1 MAYRF
6 VTDGKLD
13 RDGVLAELRTY
24 LDTLLR
30 SARLELQFDLRTREP
45 HQEELE
51 HPEVRVVFQGR
62 DTELLLERN
71 AELLLAIEYI
81 AHRWLRLDPRFY
93 DHVQFDCN
101 DYRAL
106 RIEELKLTAR
116 VAAERVV
123 ASHQP
128 FRLNPM
134 SARERRIIHLALKD
148 FSGVRTESEGTG
160 DHRVVVIHPV

>member
-1 MAYRF
+1 MPYRF
-6 VTDGKLD
+6 LTDGQLD
-13 RDGVLAELRTY
+13 RDSVIAELRKY

-30 SARLELQFDLRTREP
+30 SSRLELQFDLRTREP
-45 HQEELE
+45 HQDELE
-51 HPEVRVVFQGR
+51 HPEVRVLFRGR
-62 DTELLLERN
+62 DAELLLERN

-93 DHVQFDCN
+93 DHVQFDCH

-123 ASHQP
+123 ASRQP
-128 FRLNPM
+128 LRLNPM

-148 FSGVRTESEGTG
+148 FAGVRTESEGAG
-160 DHRVVVIHPV
+160 DQRVVVIHPA